1 MFSSL
6 ACYSLL
12 PQVAKVGGEYMGI
25 LETSCGTSVIAVG
38 STVYELSG
46 VSLTSRTLEVL
57 TMSASECSEVV
68 DAPSTASCYRYVR
81 TAKMKMSED
90 STFTSLTYS
99 NVPLPLP

>member
-1 MFSSL
+1 
-6 ACYSLL
+6 
-12 PQVAKVGGEYMGI
+12 MGI

-57 TMSASECSEVV
+57 TMSTSECSEVA

-81 TAKMKMSED
+81 TAKMRMPKD
-90 STFTSLTYS
+90 SIFAYVTDS
-99 NVPLPLP
+99 NVPLRLP